1 MCLHASLQVTHLLGS
16 KLTIISVDM
25 ISQGN
30 SDWFRV
36 ETKDDTLQP
45 TIDMLLNVS
54 FFIWA
59 GAVCPWHSF
68 AHNNV
73 IPIYRLIFIGVLILL
88 FRRLPFVL
96 AIHKRI
102 HEIEEWRQAGFVG
115 YFGPIG
121 VSAVFY
127 LYIAIGFLQTNVL
140 VDGQER
146 PDATNLV
153 EVLNVVVWFLVI
165 CSVVSPAHSPFLD
178 PSLTLLSCSSVMV

>member
-1 MCLHASLQVTHLLGS
+1 MNSSMNIGLQ
-16 KLTIISVDM
+16 D
-25 ISQGN
+25 N

-54 FFIWA
+54 FFIWT
-59 GAVCPWHSF
+59 GAVCPWSSF

-73 IPIYRLIFIGVLILL
+73 IPIYRLIFIGVLTLL
-88 FRRLPFVL
+88 FRRLPFVF

-102 HEIEEWRQAGFVG
+102 HQIKEWRQAGFVG

-127 LYIAIGFLQTNVL
+127 LYIALNFLEQNVL
-140 VDGQER
+140 IDGQER
-146 PDATNLV
+146 PDATHLA
-153 EVLNVVVWFLVI
+153 EVLNIVVWFLII
-165 CSVVSPAHSPFLD
+165 CSVVSPFTNP
-178 PSLTLLSCSSVMV
+178 CI